1 MAHEEPKIRIE
12 SREEL
17 IYLLAE
23 AEAIEHNLMCCYLY
37 AAWSLKRGQRD
48 GLSEKQAAAVARW
61 KRAITSVAIEEM
73 THLALAANL
82 TTAIGGAPHFS
93 RPNFPIPPG
102 YHPSGVV
109 VELAPFSRSV
119 LDHFIFLERPEG
131 KELSDSTEF
140 IHPADYH
147 RTQPKGAL
155 MPHAQD
161 YATVGHLYR
170 GIRHGFD
177 VLAHH
182 IGEAAL
188 FCGGADRQITPAE
201 ANMPGI
207 TAVTDLATAKAAI
220 ETIIDQGEG
229 SPGHNE
235 DSHYNRFL
243 RVRTEY
249 EAFIAEDPDFQ
260 PAFPAAHNPVMRRP
274 LDATARVYI
283 EEPHAA
289 AVLDLANAAYGQAL
303 RCLTQAY
310 GRAADESAQKRQFV
324 DAAIDLMFVLTE
336 IGPYLASLPATRS
349 HGGVNAG
356 MTFTMLRDLGR
367 LPAGASERQ
376 ITAERFQE
384 MAVHA
389 ARMFPPGHELAG
401 VTDTLRRIG
410 AKFGAA
416 EVKTVATAAGG
427 ASSPPAPAAPAQSA
441 PSTAVP
447 SASTAR
453 AAQPHA
459 GEVPPGAETGACEVA
474 EGKDI
479 AITFD
484 GARCIHSRHCVL
496 GAPQVFRAN
505 TPGTWIYPDAMPTDA
520 LVRIACSCPS
530 GAIRFRRKDGGAEE
544 EAPPVNVAR
553 LRENGPYAFH
563 AEIKLGEFDVGLRAT
578 LCRCGASQRKPFCD
592 GSHRTIDFK
601 ASGEPDSRQSQPLSV
616 RNGPLTIEPQKNGP
630 LQVSGNL
637 EICTGTGRTVD
648 RVGRA
653 RLCRCGHSS
662 TKPFCDNTHLKV
674 GFQADGL

>member
-37 AAWSLKRGQRD
+37 AAWSLKRGERD
-48 GLSEKQAAAVARW
+48 GLTVKQAAAVARW

-109 VELAPFSRSV
+109 VELAAFSRGV

-140 IHPADYH
+140 VHPADYH
-147 RTQPKGAL
+147 RTQPKGRL

-188 FCGGADRQITPAE
+188 FCGGAERQITPAE
-201 ANMPGI
+201 ASMPGI
-207 TAVTDLATAKAAI
+207 TAVTDLTSAKAAI

-243 RVRTEY
+243 RVRAEY
-249 EAFIAEDPDFQ
+249 DAFIAEDPAFQ
-260 PAFPAAHNPVMRRP
+260 PAFPAAHNPVMRQP
-274 LDATARVYI
+274 LDPTGRVYI
-283 EEPHAA
+283 DEPHAA
-289 AVLDLANAAYGQAL
+289 GALDLANAAYGQAL

-310 GRAADESAQKRQFV
+310 GRSVEEGPRKRLFV
-324 DAAIDLMFVLTE
+324 DAAIDLMFVLTG
-336 IGPYLASLPATRS
+336 IGPYLASLPAGRA
-349 HGGVNAG
+349 HPGVNAG
-356 MTFTMLRDLGR
+356 MTFTMLRDLSR
-367 LPAGASERQ
+367 LPAGASELQ

-384 MAVHA
+384 MAVQA
-389 ARMFPPGHELAG
+389 ARLFSQGHELAG
-401 VTDTLRRIG
+401 TAETLRRIG
-410 AKFGAA
+410 AKFG
-416 EVKTVATAAGG
+416 ESGVRTVATAVSG
-427 ASSPPAPAAPAQSA
+427 ASPAGKAEPLAAASPPPTQ
-441 PSTAVP
+441 
-447 SASTAR
+447 AS
-453 AAQPHA
+453 AAQPHG
-459 GEVPPGAETGACEVA
+459 GEVPPATATGKCEVI

-479 AITFD
+479 DITFD
-484 GARCIHSRHCVL
+484 GLRCIHSRRCVL

-505 TPGTWIYPDAMPTDA
+505 TPGAWIYPDAMAVDG
-520 LVRIACSCPS
+520 LVRIAYACPS
-530 GAIRFRRKDGGAEE
+530 GAIRYQRKDGGAAE
-544 EAPPVNVAR
+544 EAPPVNVAE
-553 LRENGPYAFH
+553 LRENGPYAFR
-563 AEIKLGEFDVGLRAT
+563 ADLKLGDVEVGFRAT

-592 GSHRTIDFK
+592 GSHKTIGFK
-601 ASGEPDSRQSQPLSV
+601 ASGEPDSRASEPLAV
-616 RNGPLTIEPQKNGP
+616 RNGALTVEPQKNGP
-630 LQVSGNL
+630 LQVTGNL
-637 EICTGTGRTVD
+637 EICSGTGRTVD
-648 RVGRA
+648 RVVRA
-653 RLCRCGHSS
+653 RLCRCGQSS
-662 TKPFCDNTHLKV
+662 SKPFCDNTHLRV
-674 GFQADGL
+674 GFQADGV